1 MEGDLGPPLGGDE
14 MLGGPEEM
22 PAGDASADT
31 GGADDSP
38 LLAVPPGSRD
48 SPRLT
53 PGAKGKVYHPV
64 KTDSR
69 KDSGPR
75 IRNYKAQYNSEKR
88 GSSNRAKFPGGE
100 IASITSMSPLSK
112 GIYEQDESIYNL
124 KESKEEQ
131 KLFEVND
138 SLHNLLKDLE
148 NSKKIITE
156 QNDEN

>member
-1 MEGDLGPPLGGDE
+1 
-14 MLGGPEEM
+14 M
-22 PAGDASADT
+22 PAGDADA
-31 GGADDSP
+31 GAAGDESP

-48 SPRLT
+48 APRLT

-75 IRNYKAQYNSEKR
+75 IRNYNSQYNSEKR
-88 GSSNRAKFPGGE
+88 GSSTRSKFPGSE
-100 IASITSMSPLSK
+100 IASISSMSPLSK
-112 GIYEQDESIYNL
+112 GIYEQDESIYKL

-156 QNDEN
+156 QKDEN